1 MPVNPVTSISPT
13 IPLAASAGTTLP
25 QLSEHEEAVQRKLSQ
40 VGKLETVNGKE
51 RRELLDKL
59 SAQLA
64 LIRARIAQ
72 MEAAR
77 SRAEKA
83 RDMRQHARGASPRSN
98 DPANRDP
105 ITGLSLRRSDPID
118 DNRDPITG
126 LHPHPI
132 GAEVAF
138 QAVDAGTISIQGPAN
153 TTSFGDLPPG
163 MLLDIAL

>member
-1 MPVNPVTSISPT
+1 MPVNPVTPISPT
-13 IPLAASAGTTLP
+13 IPLAASAGTTIP
-25 QLSEHEEAVQRKLSQ
+25 QLAEHEGAVQRRLSQ
-40 VGKLETVNGKE
+40 VSKLGNVDAKE

-59 SAQLA
+59 AAQLA

-83 RDMRQHARGASPRSN
+83 RDMRQHARGAAPRAN

-105 ITGLSLRRSDPID
+105 ITGLALRRSDPAD
-118 DNRDPITG
+118 DNRDPLTG
-126 LHPHPI
+126 LHPHAI
-132 GAEVAF
+132 GATTAF
-138 QAVDAGTISIQGPAN
+138 QAVDASMVSIQAPAN
-153 TTSFGDLPPG
+153 APSFGDLPPG

>member
-1 MPVNPVTSISPT
+1 MPVNPVSSISPT

-25 QLSEHEEAVQRKLSQ
+25 QLSEHEEAVQRQLSQ
-40 VGKLETVNGKE
+40 VGKLGNVDAKE

-59 SAQLA
+59 AAQLA

-83 RDMRQHARGASPRSN
+83 RDMRQHARGATPRPH

-105 ITGLSLRRSDPID
+105 ITGLALRRSDPQD
-118 DNRDPITG
+118 DDRDPITG
-126 LHPHPI
+126 LHPHAI
-132 GAEVAF
+132 GAETAF
-138 QAVDAGTISIQGPAN
+138 QAVAAGTVDIQGPAN
-153 TTSFGDLPPG
+153 SPSFADLPPG